1 MAGADDSCEK
11 LALAAVDAT
20 DCAIEGTVSEASR
33 EEGLPGR
40 WVIAGGT
47 AAGGGAA
54 TRGLA
59 SGLATSALTLAGFAA
74 GLATVLALAGLGAG
88 LAAALA
94 GGLATGFATD
104 FRSLATSRALA
115 GGALAAT
122 VFAAETLGAGLLD
135 LPLLLTGCG
144 ALAVLTF
151 TSCLL
156 AGLYC
161 AFLAPC
167 ELRTAA
173 MRRMCRPRAW
183 QFGNSLTHGCRGSSA
198 GECTG

>member
-1 MAGADDSCEK
+1 MAGVDDNCEK

-20 DCAIEGTVSEASR
+20 DCAIEGTVSDASR

-47 AAGGGAA
+47 AAGAGA
-54 TRGLA
+54 TTTTGLA
-59 SGLATSALTLAGFAA
+59 SGLATSALTIAGFAA

-88 LAAALA
+88 LA
-94 GGLATGFATD
+94 GGFITGFATD
-104 FRSLATSRALA
+104 FRSLDASGALA
-115 GGALAAT
+115 GGSVAAT
-122 VFAAETLGAGLLD
+122 VLAVEALGAGLLD
-135 LPLLLTGCG
+135 LLLPLTGCG

-161 AFLAPC
+161 AFLPPC